1 MIPKDLLVLGSIN
14 NPSDINLKNNIE
26 QIKTDSNILKNLNP
40 VSFTFKDDDQ
50 NKKHASLKL
59 DVEEDAEDDS
69 GNTDSPFANSLTAA
83 DSDGNVIDGDAE
95 DERLAQLFQENGFE
109 FRFSD
114 GVYYFESREEL
125 ERAKDIIA
133 AWDPN
138 FEFPRM
144 GVYEYGYGSY
154 GSTTADREIG
164 SYSNGVMEELETN
177 FLKQLAGIT
186 K

>member
-1 MIPKDLLVLGSIN
+1 MDALPVVRRAYMQRKNAV
-14 NPSDINLKNNIE
+14 SDEFESWADGIIENIGNT
-26 QIKTDSNILKNLNP
+26 I
-40 VSFTFKDDDQ
+40 DDQ

-59 DVEEDAEDDS
+59 DVEEDAEDDN
-69 GNTDSPFANSLTAA
+69 GNTDSPFANSLTSA

-95 DERLAQLFQENGFE
+95 DEQLVQLFQEHGFE

-164 SYSNGVMEELETN
+164 SYSNGVRESTN
-177 FLKQLAGIT
+177 DLTMRLFKKLAGLNN
-186 K
+186 